1 MRSSLQPLGE
11 QKKVFECLREA
22 EALAETLHDQQRLGQ
37 ISAYMSGYF
46 IQAGDDPIQAIE
58 NGQRALAIAGAT
70 EDFGLQIQANHFL
83 GAAHRMIGDYER
95 AD

>member
-1 MRSSLQPLGE
+1 MPLGQSE
-11 QKKVFECLREA
+11 NDYTVTIGLSLYE
-22 EALAETLHDQQRLGQ
+22 RLL
-37 ISAYMSGYF
+37 YSGR
-46 IQAGDDPIQAIE
+46 DDPIQAIE

-95 AD
+95 AINHFRTDIESPTSPEQQLPW